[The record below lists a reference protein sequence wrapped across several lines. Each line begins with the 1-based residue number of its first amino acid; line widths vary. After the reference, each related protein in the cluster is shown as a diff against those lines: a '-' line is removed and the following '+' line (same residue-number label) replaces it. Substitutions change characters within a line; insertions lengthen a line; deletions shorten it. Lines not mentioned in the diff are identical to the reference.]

1 MPGAL
6 SKRLIAARHLIEDHV
21 VSKES
26 RPFQRPEIRCLHA
39 VIDRREKVF
48 VIFLLHLIK
57 FDLGTTLGGTIA
69 ADAGATQLTGTLDGK
84 VGYTLTGPRGEIV
97 IYVGYPW
104 CCKWWI
110 ICKPCTKDAEWTL
123 VSWSPYS
130 KTDTLLDKHQSV
142 TVPLK

>member
-57 FDLGTTLGGTIA
+57 FDSHASGSAACAVNDETLS
-69 ADAGATQLTGTLDGK
+69 
-84 VGYTLTGPRGEIV
+84 P
-97 IYVGYPW
+97 
-104 CCKWWI
+104 
-110 ICKPCTKDAEWTL
+110 
-123 VSWSPYS
+123 VS
-130 KTDTLLDKHQSV
+130 
-142 TVPLK
+142 